1 MEKSHHFDCKVNFS
15 GGTKLF
21 VDVKEIISA
30 EARTGKQASTGK
42 RFLLGETMEC
52 TVESVLLPPVRDK
65 INENKN
71 KFWLYF
77 QRSFL
82 EEFCQGRFG
91 RKSWSLYR
99 GGPAHVE
106 FFYCIVIVHVTG
118 VEFFLRICLK
128 MV

>member
-30 EARTGKQASTGK
+30 EARTGKQASRGK

-65 INENKN
+65 IN
-71 KFWLYF
+71 W
-77 QRSFL
+77 
-82 EEFCQGRFG
+82 
-91 RKSWSLYR
+91 
-99 GGPAHVE
+99 
-106 FFYCIVIVHVTG
+106 
-118 VEFFLRICLK
+118 
-128 MV
+128 